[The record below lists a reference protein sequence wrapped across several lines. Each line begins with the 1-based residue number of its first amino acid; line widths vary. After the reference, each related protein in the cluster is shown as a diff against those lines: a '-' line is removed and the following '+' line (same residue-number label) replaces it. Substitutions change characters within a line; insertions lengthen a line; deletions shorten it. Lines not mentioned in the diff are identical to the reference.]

1 MFTSSSKT
9 NSKTNSMTKVR
20 PIPLNWNTRNTFR
33 AVAMCEMN
41 AREQGDIAT
50 TFGESGWAEVVPGSK
65 YKFCRDADGAC
76 GMVMKYAL
84 FIDFPADYVPNFDD
98 EHFKAFASGPRVR
111 SALPRTGSSSKNKP
125 KKKVSFKAALVTIFP
140 TKTPHILSKSY
151 TMP

>member
-1 MFTSSSKT
+1 
-9 NSKTNSMTKVR
+9 MTKVR
-20 PIPLNWNTRNTFR
+20 PMPLNWNICNTFR

-50 TFGESGWAEVVPGSK
+50 TFGESGWAEVVPGLK

-84 FIDFPADYVPNFDD
+84 FIEFPEDYVPNFDD

-111 SALPRTGSSSKNKP
+111 SALATTGSSSKNKP
-125 KKKVSFKAALVTIFP
+125 KKKVSFKSALVTIFP